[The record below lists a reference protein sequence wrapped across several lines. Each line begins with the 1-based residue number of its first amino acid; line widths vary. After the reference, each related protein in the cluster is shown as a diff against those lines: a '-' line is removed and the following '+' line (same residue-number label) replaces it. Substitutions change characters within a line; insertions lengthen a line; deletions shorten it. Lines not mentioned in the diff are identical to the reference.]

1 MSEDIRDI
9 LDIDRVCGPQVSKED
24 ILGTQTKKKISLPSG
39 NRQTRRPE
47 GMAREVFALLYN
59 DNKDVPPVIETETGK
74 YFLFVYCF
82 NKLKYFYPN
91 FFRSYL

>member
-9 LDIDRVCGPQVSKED
+9 LDIERAAGPQVSKDE
-24 ILGTQTKKKISLPSG
+24 ILGTKKKISLNLMG

-59 DNKDVPPVIETETGK
+59 DKKDVPPVIETEIGK
-74 YFLFVYCF
+74 CF
-82 NKLKYFYPN
+82 
-91 FFRSYL
+91 FFFTRQTCCVLMDYILY

>member
-9 LDIDRVCGPQVSKED
+9 LDIERGSGPQISKEE

-39 NRQTRRPE
+39 NRQNRRPE

-59 DNKDVPPVIETETGK
+59 DKKDVPPVIETDTGK
-74 YFLFVYCF
+74 YLNYNYGLKIIYVY
-82 NKLKYFYPN
+82 N
-91 FFRSYL
+91 SI

>member
-9 LDIDRVCGPQVSKED
+9 LDIERGSVPQVSKED
-24 ILGTQTKKKISLPSG
+24 ILGTQKKKISLPSG

-59 DNKDVPPVIETETGK
+59 DKKDVPPVIETETGNQ
-74 YFLFVYCF
+74 FI
-82 NKLKYFYPN
+82 
-91 FFRSYL
+91 

>member
-1 MSEDIRDI
+1 MTEDIRDI
-9 LDIDRVCGPQVSKED
+9 LDIERGSGPQVSKEE

-59 DNKDVPPVIETETGK
+59 DKKDVPPVIETETGK
-74 YFLFVYCF
+74 YLNLFIMLL
-82 NKLKYFYPN
+82 NIAN
-91 FFRSYL
+91 IIGQ

>member
-9 LDIDRVCGPQVSKED
+9 LDIERAAGPQVSKDE
-24 ILGTQTKKKISLPSG
+24 ILGTKKKISLNLMG

-59 DNKDVPPVIETETGK
+59 DKKDVPPVIETEIGK
-74 YFLFVYCF
+74 CFFFYQANVLCF
-82 NKLKYFYPN
+82 NGLYFILM
-91 FFRSYL
+91 F

>member
-1 MSEDIRDI
+1 MTEDIRDI
-9 LDIDRVCGPQVSKED
+9 MDIERGPTPQVSKED

-59 DNKDVPPVIETETGK
+59 DKKDVPPVIETETGNCFILCNRF
-74 YFLFVYCF
+74 YYIFLIVYI
-82 NKLKYFYPN
+82 
-91 FFRSYL
+91 